1 MELAQNRDIWV
12 LSTSQREGWHGINGE
27 HSAGCFVRSGSLGG
41 GDFNPPK
48 HSLKIGLCDT

>member
-27 HSAGCFVRSGSLGG
+27 HSSGCFVRSGSLGG
-41 GDFNPPK
+41 RVTLIPQN
-48 HSLKIGLCDT
+48 TA